1 MEKKIGF
8 IGCGNMAQAMIKGIV
23 KSKNVSPENIFVSNP
38 SEEKLKNVKRECG
51 VNVTHD
57 NKKVALNSDILI
69 LAVKP
74 NKYGDVIK
82 EIKDEVSRRAIIVTI
97 AAGVSID
104 KVRLFFKSDDVKVI
118 RTMPNTPALVGE
130 AMTALCASDN
140 IKEEEVDLIRNLF
153 DTFGKT
159 ELVEEKLMDVITGLS
174 GSSPAY
180 VYMFIE
186 AMADGAVLQGMP
198 REKAYKIAAQS
209 VLGAAK
215 MVLETKKH
223 PGELKDQ
230 VCSPGGTTIEAVYYL
245 EKSNFRA
252 SVMEAVDKCTE
263 KSKKMAKK

>member
-1 MEKKIGF
+1 MDKKIGF

-23 KSKNVSPENIFVSNP
+23 KSENISPENIFVSNP
-38 SEEKLKNVKRECG
+38 SEEKLKNIKRECN

-69 LAVKP
+69 LSVKP

-82 EIKDEVSRRAIIVTI
+82 EIKEEVSPRAIIVTI

-104 KVRLFFKSDDVKVI
+104 KVRLCFKNDEVKVI

-140 IKEEEVDLIRNLF
+140 VEEDEIDLIRKIFNS
-153 DTFGKT
+153 FGKT
-159 ELVEEKLMDVITGLS
+159 EIIEEKLMDVITGLS

-209 VLGAAK
+209 VLGSAK
-215 MVLETKKH
+215 MVLETGKH

-230 VCSPGGTTIEAVYYL
+230 VCSPGGTTIEAVYCL
-245 EKSNFRA
+245 EKNNFRA

-263 KSKKMAKK
+263 KSKEMAKK

>member
-23 KSKNVSPENIFVSNP
+23 KSKDVSPENIFVSNP
-38 SEEKLKNVKRECG
+38 SEEKLKSIKRECG

-74 NKYGDVIK
+74 NKYSDVIK

-97 AAGVSID
+97 AAGISID
-104 KVRLFFKSDDVKVI
+104 KVRLFFKSDDVKVV

-130 AMTALCASDN
+130 AMTALCVSDN

-159 ELVEEKLMDVITGLS
+159 EIIEERLMDVITGLS

-252 SVMEAVDKCTE
+252 SVMGAVDKCTE
-263 KSKKMAKK
+263 KSKEMAK